1 LEEKD
6 YKTALSYFEKS
17 LKLREELGDKR
28 SIAMSYN
35 SLGACNDRMN
45 NLDKALELYDKC
57 LALNTQINDKEGMG
71 RALGNIGNLYL
82 RRNNIAKAYELFNK
96 AFQLANE
103 IGYIPLKRDA
113 AFSLYK
119 VCKLKGDDQKALS
132 FHELYIEIKDK
143 LASEENKKAL
153 ISSEFKLAYEKKE
166 QTLKLEQEKK
176 EIIHQQEA
184 LRKQSD
190 LNKQKAITYG
200 FMAGFV
206 LLIALV
212 VLVFR
217 NLKQSKLANAIISE
231 QKLVVENKNMLIEA
245 KQKEIVDSI
254 NYAKR
259 IQYTLLAHTD
269 FLNQN
274 LPEHFIYFNPKDIV
288 SGDFYWATKVVR
300 SNNRELVY
308 LAVCDSTGHGVP
320 GAFMSLLN
328 ISFLNEA
335 INEKEIIE
343 PNLVFEHVRKRL
355 IENISKEGQKD
366 GFDGVL
372 LCLEHDG
379 SDTNNTLKL
388 SYAAANNSPV
398 IVRGNDLIQLQ
409 NDRMPVGMGEK
420 MDMFNLYQTELR
432 KNDMLYVFT
441 DGFADQFGGEKGKKF
456 KYKQLTEKLQN
467 IAFQSVQEQ
476 NERLQSIFEN
486 WRGKLEQVDDVCII
500 GIRL

>member
-1 LEEKD
+1 
-6 YKTALSYFEKS
+6 
-17 LKLREELGDKR
+17 
-28 SIAMSYN
+28 
-35 SLGACNDRMN
+35 
-45 NLDKALELYDKC
+45 
-57 LALNTQINDKEGMG
+57 
-71 RALGNIGNLYL
+71 
-82 RRNNIAKAYELFNK
+82 
-96 AFQLANE
+96 
-103 IGYIPLKRDA
+103 
-113 AFSLYK
+113 
-119 VCKLKGDDQKALS
+119 
-132 FHELYIEIKDK
+132 
-143 LASEENKKAL
+143 
-153 ISSEFKLAYEKKE
+153 
-166 QTLKLEQEKK
+166 
-176 EIIHQQEA
+176 
-184 LRKQSD
+184 
-190 LNKQKAITYG
+190 
-200 FMAGFV
+200 
-206 LLIALV
+206 
-212 VLVFR
+212 
-217 NLKQSKLANAIISE
+217 
-231 QKLVVENKNMLIEA
+231 
-245 KQKEIVDSI
+245 
-254 NYAKR
+254 
-259 IQYTLLAHTD
+259 
-269 FLNQN
+269 
-274 LPEHFIYFNPKDIV
+274 
-288 SGDFYWATKVVR
+288 
-300 SNNRELVY
+300 
-308 LAVCDSTGHGVP
+308 
-320 GAFMSLLN
+320 MSLLN